1 VFQLK
6 AIRGA
11 IFGVVLGALG
21 GVLLVGLLGV
31 LSGITHLVDHADD
44 LPYGFSAL
52 PAAFVLY
59 ALHIGIPLGAPVGAV
74 LGGFIGIT
82 VGGQAHRSRNVAD
95 PRTRVL
101 RWRLGALSSAIVLI
115 AGAAIVY
122 RSVVVP
128 ILERRRE
135 LATIRAQGDR
145 IEREVARLGGRPF
158 YEPGLSRS
166 VDLDNTNVTDLDL
179 IKLSEMEEFQL
190 VDRMLLSNT
199 GVTDRFVKTLRRGK
213 FSLISLD
220 LSGTQVTNESLAH
233 LVRIGLPSNWFSFA
247 RTRVTDAGLDLIPDG
262 TRIDLA
268 IFCGSG
274 VTEDGVRKLFKRTRV
289 TNRIEYGDPGA
300 PKHLSR

>member
-1 VFQLK
+1 
-6 AIRGA
+6 
-11 IFGVVLGALG
+11 
-21 GVLLVGLLGV
+21 
-31 LSGITHLVDHADD
+31 
-44 LPYGFSAL
+44 
-52 PAAFVLY
+52 
-59 ALHIGIPLGAPVGAV
+59 
-74 LGGFIGIT
+74 
-82 VGGQAHRSRNVAD
+82 
-95 PRTRVL
+95 
-101 RWRLGALSSAIVLI
+101 
-115 AGAAIVY
+115 
-122 RSVVVP
+122 
-128 ILERRRE
+128 
-135 LATIRAQGDR
+135 
-145 IEREVARLGGRPF
+145 
-158 YEPGLSRS
+158 
-166 VDLDNTNVTDLDL
+166 
-179 IKLSEMEEFQL
+179 MEEFQL

>member
-1 VFQLK
+1 M
-6 AIRGA
+6 
-11 IFGVVLGALG
+11 
-21 GVLLVGLLGV
+21 
-31 LSGITHLVDHADD
+31 
-44 LPYGFSAL
+44 
-52 PAAFVLY
+52 
-59 ALHIGIPLGAPVGAV
+59 
-74 LGGFIGIT
+74 
-82 VGGQAHRSRNVAD
+82 
-95 PRTRVL
+95 
-101 RWRLGALSSAIVLI
+101 IVLI

-122 RSVVVP
+122 RSVGVP

-135 LATIRAQGDR
+135 LATIRARETR

-158 YEPGLSRS
+158 YEPGLSRL
-166 VDLDNTNVTDLDL
+166 VDLDNTNVTELDL

-289 TNRIEYGDPGA
+289 INRIEYGDPGA